1 MLLTSLHPPTAL
13 LPTFGLWFRRIRL
26 CLPFQ
31 LTVFGATPWSPR
43 WLCCISSPFVTFALD
58 KAKVTIT
65 KRSKRLETMDKLE
78 ARLAKLEKEILT
90 RPTHHCVQGQTF
102 PSLSQHFNPFSI
114 RDLQASYSDN
124 YFCCKSVPAPVQTVA
139 PSGYGSTKS
148 VTTPSLHHTRVFALA
163 VIGSPPLP

>member
-1 MLLTSLHPPTAL
+1 MVQAHQVMSSFSAHCFRGHPSVAPVVMLHIFT
-13 LPTFGLWFRRIRL
+13 IR
-26 CLPFQ
+26 
-31 LTVFGATPWSPR
+31 AMM
-43 WLCCISSPFVTFALD
+43 FALD

-65 KRSKRLETMDKLE
+65 KRSKCFETMDKLE

-114 RDLQASYSDN
+114 RDLQASYSDI

-139 PSGYGSTKS
+139 PLGYGSTKS
-148 VTTPSLHHTRVFALA
+148 VTTPSLHNTRVFALA